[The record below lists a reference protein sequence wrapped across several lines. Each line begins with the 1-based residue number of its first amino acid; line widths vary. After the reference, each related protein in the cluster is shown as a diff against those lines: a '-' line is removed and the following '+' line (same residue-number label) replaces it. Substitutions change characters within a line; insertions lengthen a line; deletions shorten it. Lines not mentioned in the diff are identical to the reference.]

1 MDNIKEN
8 LSLFQELISCS
19 HKLYLWSYSS
29 DFELL
34 HTNCPNNLKESES
47 VFLFNQ
53 AKPLLDYAEIGYY
66 PFILESF
73 LNVLWIA
80 VFERN
85 ENTLLKIHII
95 GPAFS
100 GKNSYQ
106 QLKHKLDQRNFSVP
120 ARLAVLKQLD
130 SIPILPTNLI
140 FQYAIMLH
148 YCITGEKIASTDLQY
163 SSLSENEITYIDN
176 VPVSE
181 EHPGIWAAE
190 QEFLNMIRDGN
201 SNYKTALDKSSFLS
215 SGVRFETGDSLRKSK
230 NNLLVLVTL
239 ISRAAIEG
247 GLSPSTSYTLCDYY
261 TQKSEDA
268 NSISELTLLSRKML
282 EDFIGRVQQTK
293 DNAAIS
299 KAVQS
304 CCDYIGANIDDKL
317 SIEFLSKRA
326 GYTEYYFSRKFKQEM
341 KMSINDYIKN
351 EKIRQAKLL
360 LSSTNKS
367 IQEISDDLSF
377 SSRSYF
383 SDSFQKSTGISPS
396 EYRRL
401 HMKI

>member
-1 MDNIKEN
+1 MNNIKEN

-19 HKLYLWSYSS
+19 HELYLWSYSS

-34 HTNCPNNLKESES
+34 HTNCPKDLKESES
-47 VFLFNQ
+47 IFLFNQ
-53 AKPLLDYAEIGYY
+53 AEPLLDYAQTNHY
-66 PFILESF
+66 PLILESY
-73 LNVLWIA
+73 LNVLCIA
-80 VFERN
+80 VFERS
-85 ENTLLKIHII
+85 ENKLDKIHII
-95 GPAFS
+95 GPTFS

-148 YCITGEKIASTDLQY
+148 YCVTGEKISSTNLQY
-163 SSLSENEITYIDN
+163 STLSDNEITNIDN
-176 VPVSE
+176 VTVLK

-190 QEFLNMIRDGN
+190 QEFLNMIREGN
-201 SNYKTALDKSSFLS
+201 PNYKNALEKSTFLS
-215 SGVRFETGDSLRKSK
+215 SGVRFDTGDSLRKSK
-230 NNLLVLVTL
+230 NNLLVLLTL

-268 NSISELTLLSRKML
+268 NSLSELTLLSRNLL
-282 EDFIGRVQQTK
+282 EDFIKRVQQTK
-293 DNAAIS
+293 DSAAIS
-299 KAVQS
+299 KPVQS
-304 CCDYIGANIDDKL
+304 CCEYISANINDKL

-351 EKIRQAKLL
+351 EKIRQAKIL

-367 IQEISDDLSF
+367 IQDISDDLSF

-396 EYRRL
+396 DYRKL
-401 HMKI
+401 HLKI

>member
-1 MDNIKEN
+1 MENIKEN

-34 HTNCPNNLKESES
+34 HTNCPNHLKESES
-47 VFLFNQ
+47 IFLFNQ
-53 AKPLLDYAEIGYY
+53 AKPLLDYAQTGHY

-73 LNVLWIA
+73 LNVLWIS
-80 VFERN
+80 VFERR
-85 ENTLLKIHII
+85 ENKLFKIHII
-95 GPAFS
+95 GPAFC
-100 GKNSYQ
+100 GRNSYQ

-163 SSLSENEITYIDN
+163 PSQHDHKITNIDN
-176 VPVSE
+176 VLVSE

-190 QEFLNMIRDGN
+190 QEFLTMIREGN
-201 SNYKTALDKSSFLS
+201 PNYKAALDKSSFLS
-215 SGVRFETGDSLRKSK
+215 SGIRFDTGDSLRKSK
-230 NNLLVLVTL
+230 NNLLVLLTL

-268 NSISELTLLSRKML
+268 KSISELTILCRNML
-282 EDFIGRVQQTK
+282 EDFIKRVQQTK
-293 DNAAIS
+293 DNAEIS
-299 KAVQS
+299 KTVQS
-304 CCDYIGANIDDKL
+304 CCDYISANINDKL

-341 KMSINDYIKN
+341 RMSINQYIKN

-367 IQEISDDLSF
+367 IQEIGDDLSF

-401 HMKI
+401 HLKI